1 MPNREQNRSQ
11 KRWAQLRFSI
21 VGPLLS
27 CPPHRGH
34 LHEELKRLSEKLWRH
49 PTSGELM
56 RFSFTTI
63 ERWFYIARAERVD
76 PVRVLERKPRH
87 DLGQQPSL
95 SESLRQALV
104 AQYRE
109 HTGWSYQLH
118 HENLAVLVEQDAS
131 LGPMPSYAS
140 VRRFMKRHGFR
151 KKRRRKGGPGVEK
164 AEQKL
169 ESREVR
175 SFEAEYVNGLWHLD
189 FHHGSLKVLTAR
201 GEWVHPLLFCV
212 IDDCSRLVCHLQW
225 YLRETAEV
233 LVHGLIQAFLK
244 RGLPRALMTDN
255 GSAMLAAEVREGLL
269 RLGIVHETTLPYS
282 PYQNGKQEVF
292 WGQVEGRLLAMLEG
306 CRELDLSQLNKAT
319 LAWAEMEYQKKRHSE
334 LATSPLKRWLDG
346 PSVAR
351 DCPSMDSLHSA
362 FRRERVRRQRH
373 SDSTISVEGVRF
385 ELPSRFRHLSH
396 VCIRY
401 TKWDLTHVS
410 LVDERRG
417 NVLARLLPLDKT
429 KNAHG
434 RRKSLEPTTENNDMS
449 RPSASEPAPLMRKLL
464 EQYAQTGLP
473 PAYIPK
479 PDSESKEKP

>member
-1 MPNREQNRSQ
+1 MPDHEQSRSRSRSRR
-11 KRWAQLRFSI
+11 RWAQLRFSI

-27 CPPHRGH
+27 CPPHRGL
-34 LHEELKRLSEKLWRH
+34 LHEEIKRLSENLWRH

-56 RFSFTTI
+56 QFSFTTI
-63 ERWFYIARAERVD
+63 ERWYYIARAERAD

-118 HENLAVLVEQDAS
+118 HENLAVLVEQDPS
-131 LGPMPSYAS
+131 LGSMPSYSS

-151 KKRRRKGGPGVEK
+151 KRRRRKGGPGVEK

-175 SFEAEYVNGLWHLD
+175 SFEAEYVSGLWHLD
-189 FHHGSLKVLTAR
+189 FHHGSLKVLTAK

-244 RGLPRALMTDN
+244 RGLPRALMSDN
-255 GSAMLAAEVREGLL
+255 GSAMVAAEVREGLL

-282 PYQNGKQEVF
+282 PYQYVAPKNMWPPTFRYPQTATGI
-292 WGQVEGRLLAMLEG
+292 
-306 CRELDLSQLNKAT
+306 QL
-319 LAWAEMEYQKKRHSE
+319 
-334 LATSPLKRWLDG
+334 
-346 PSVAR
+346 
-351 DCPSMDSLHSA
+351 
-362 FRRERVRRQRH
+362 
-373 SDSTISVEGVRF
+373 
-385 ELPSRFRHLSH
+385 
-396 VCIRY
+396 
-401 TKWDLTHVS
+401 
-410 LVDERRG
+410 
-417 NVLARLLPLDKT
+417 KT
-429 KNAHG
+429 
-434 RRKSLEPTTENNDMS
+434 T
-449 RPSASEPAPLMRKLL
+449 
-464 EQYAQTGLP
+464 
-473 PAYIPK
+473 
-479 PDSESKEKP
+479 